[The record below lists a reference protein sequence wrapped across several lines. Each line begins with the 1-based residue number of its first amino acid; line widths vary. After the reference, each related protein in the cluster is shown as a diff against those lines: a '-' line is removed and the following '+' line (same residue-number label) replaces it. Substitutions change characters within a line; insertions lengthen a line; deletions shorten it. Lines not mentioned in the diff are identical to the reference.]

1 MKETTNLKLKLYDT
15 ADAPNLVAGYNASM
29 EAIDKAS
36 AEWGTSDI
44 PANIVTQTNGQLF
57 SPTGT
62 ALTVVGIQDPNGG
75 VEDVFPSVALSLL
88 DAPTVS
94 LASPT
99 TGNTSLIQGSEAF
112 ELNTESPDITLTTS
126 GGSIT
131 WAQLKAAL
139 AALETLKT
147 QIGELQTALAAKAN
161 AADVYTKTAADGK
174 FALKTDIP
182 DVSSFITKTAA
193 DAAYQAKGSYATT
206 STVTALTTRVTTA
219 EGEIDT
225 LQTGLAAATAAGTT
239 QLTVADLT
247 AAKTNAKNLV
257 TA

>member
-36 AEWGTSDI
+36 AEWGTSDL

-57 SPTGT
+57 SPSGT
-62 ALTVVGIQDPNGG
+62 ALATVGIKGSVGG
-75 VEDVFPSVALSLL
+75 AEEVAYGVALSLV
-88 DAPTVS
+88 DVPTVGFT
-94 LASPT
+94 SP
-99 TGNTSLIQGSEAF
+99 TGNTYLTQGSEAF
-112 ELNTESPDITLTTS
+112 TLRTESPDITLTTS

-131 WAQLKAAL
+131 WAQLKDAL

-147 QIGELQTALAAKAN
+147 QIGELQTQIAAKAN

-206 STVTALTTRVTTA
+206 ATVTALTTRVSTA

-225 LQTGLAAATAAGTT
+225 LQTTVNAATAAGTT
-239 QLTVADLT
+239 QLTVSELA
-247 AAKTNAKNLV
+247 AAKTNTKNLV

>member
-36 AEWGTSDI
+36 ADWGTSDL
-44 PANIVTQTNGQLF
+44 PANIVTQTDGQLF

-62 ALTVVGIQDPNGG
+62 ALATVGISGG
-75 VEDVFPSVALSLL
+75 PRGAREVAPRVALSVV
-88 DAPTVS
+88 DAPSVVIGG
-94 LASPT
+94 P
-99 TGNTSLIQGSEAF
+99 TGNTMLTHDSESF
-112 ELNTESPDITLTTS
+112 TLNTESPDITLTTS

-139 AALETLKT
+139 AALETMKT
-147 QIGELQTALAAKAN
+147 QIGELQTQIAAKA
-161 AADVYTKTAADGK
+161 DQTA
-174 FALKTDIP
+174 L
-182 DVSSFITKTAA
+182 
-193 DAAYQAKGSYATT
+193 
-206 STVTALTTRVTTA
+206 TALTTRVTTA

-247 AAKTNAKNLV
+247 AAKTNTKNLV

>member
-36 AEWGTSDI
+36 AEWGTSDL
-44 PANIVTQTNGQLF
+44 PENIVTQTNGQLF
-57 SPTGT
+57 SPSGT
-62 ALTVVGIQDPNGG
+62 ALTNVGIQRSDSGPKKADPG
-75 VEDVFPSVALSLL
+75 VAPSVSVALSVVDYPSVVLTY
-88 DAPTVS
+88 PT
-94 LASPT
+94 
-99 TGNTSLIQGSEAF
+99 GSTNLTNGSAAF
-112 ELNTESPDITLTTS
+112 DLETELPDIVLTTS

-139 AALETLKT
+139 AAIETMKT
-147 QIGELQTALAAKAN
+147 QIGELQTQIASKA
-161 AADVYTKTAADGK
+161 D
-174 FALKTDIP
+174 
-182 DVSSFITKTAA
+182 
-193 DAAYQAKGSYATT
+193 T
-206 STVTALTTRVTTA
+206 STVTALTTRVATA

-247 AAKTNAKNLV
+247 AAKTNTKNLV

>member
-44 PANIVTQTNGQLF
+44 PANIVTQTGGQLF

-62 ALTVVGIQDPNGG
+62 ALATVGIKGSVGG
-75 VEDVFPSVALSLL
+75 AKEVAYGVALSLV
-88 DAPTVS
+88 DAPTVGFT
-94 LASPT
+94 SP
-99 TGNTSLIQGSEAF
+99 TGNTSLTHGSEAF
-112 ELNTESPDITLTTS
+112 NLRTDSPDIALTTS

-139 AALETLKT
+139 AALETVKT
-147 QIGELQTALAAKAN
+147 LIGELQTALAAKA
-161 AADVYTKTAADGK
+161 D
-174 FALKTDIP
+174 
-182 DVSSFITKTAA
+182 
-193 DAAYQAKGSYATT
+193 T
-206 STVTALTTRVTTA
+206 STVAALTTRVATA

-247 AAKTNAKNLV
+247 AAKTNTKNLV

>member
-44 PANIVTQTNGQLF
+44 PANIVTQTEGVLE
-57 SPTGT
+57 SPAGT
-62 ALTVVGIQDPNGG
+62 PMTVVGLKGTVSG
-75 VEDVFPSVALSLL
+75 TKEVAPSVALSV
-88 DAPTVS
+88 DGAPTVVIT
-94 LASPT
+94 SPT
-99 TGNTSLIQGSEAF
+99 GHTYLAQESEAF
-112 ELNTESPDITLTTS
+112 VLRTNSPDITLTTS
-126 GGSIT
+126 GGSID
-131 WAQLKAAL
+131 WSQLKAAL
-139 AALETLKT
+139 AAIETMKT
-147 QIGELQTALAAKAN
+147 QIGELQTQIAAKAN

-206 STVTALTTRVTTA
+206 ATVTALTTRITTA

>member
-44 PANIVTQTNGQLF
+44 PANIVTQVDGQLF

-62 ALTVVGIQDPNGG
+62 ALATVGIKGSVSG
-75 VEDVFPSVALSLL
+75 AEETAYSVALSVV
-88 DAPTVS
+88 DVPAVVI
-94 LASPT
+94 ASPT
-99 TGNTSLIQGSEAF
+99 GNTKLIHGSESF
-112 ELNTESPDITLTTS
+112 TLNTESPDITLTTS

-139 AALETLKT
+139 AAIETMKT
-147 QIGELQTALAAKAN
+147 QIGELQTQIAAKAN

-182 DVSSFITKTAA
+182 DVSDFITKTAA

-206 STVTALTTRVTTA
+206 STVTALTTRVTTS

-225 LQTGLAAATAAGTT
+225 LQTGLNAAVAAGTT
-239 QLTVADLT
+239 QLTVSELA

>member
-1 MKETTNLKLKLYDT
+1 MKETTNLKLKLYDA

-44 PANIVTQTNGQLF
+44 PENIVTQTNGQLF
-57 SPTGT
+57 SPSGT
-62 ALTVVGIQDPNGG
+62 PMPTVGVSNGPRG
-75 VEDVFPSVALSLL
+75 AKEVASSVALSIV
-88 DAPTVS
+88 DVPTVS
-94 LASPT
+94 MNSQNGKTALT
-99 TGNTSLIQGSEAF
+99 HGSESF
-112 ELNTESPDITLTTS
+112 NLRTDSPDITLTTS

-139 AALETLKT
+139 AAIETMKT
-147 QIGELQTALAAKAN
+147 QIGELQTQIAAKA
-161 AADVYTKTAADGK
+161 DQTA
-174 FALKTDIP
+174 L
-182 DVSSFITKTAA
+182 
-193 DAAYQAKGSYATT
+193 
-206 STVTALTTRVTTA
+206 TALTTRVTAA
-219 EGEIDT
+219 EGEIDA

>member
-44 PANIVTQTNGQLF
+44 PANIVTQTGGQLF

-62 ALTVVGIQDPNGG
+62 ALATVGIKGSVGG
-75 VEDVFPSVALSLL
+75 PKEVAYGVALSLV
-88 DAPTVS
+88 DVPTVGFT
-94 LASPT
+94 SP
-99 TGNTSLIQGSEAF
+99 TGNTTLTHGSEAF
-112 ELNTESPDITLTTS
+112 NLRTDSPDIALTTS

-139 AALETLKT
+139 AALETVKT
-147 QIGELQTALAAKAN
+147 QIGELQTALAAKA
-161 AADVYTKTAADGK
+161 D
-174 FALKTDIP
+174 
-182 DVSSFITKTAA
+182 
-193 DAAYQAKGSYATT
+193 T
-206 STVTALTTRVTTA
+206 STVATLTTRVATA

-247 AAKTNAKNLV
+247 AAKTNTKNLV

>member
-44 PANIVTQTNGQLF
+44 PENIVTQTDGQLF

-62 ALTVVGIQDPNGG
+62 ALAVVRIKAPAPRANDGA
-75 VEDVFPSVALSLL
+75 PSVSLNIV
-88 DAPTVS
+88 DAPTVGFT
-94 LASPT
+94 SPSGT
-99 TGNTSLIQGSEAF
+99 TYLVHGSEAF
-112 ELNTESPDITLTTS
+112 GLNTDSPDITLTTS

-131 WAQLKAAL
+131 WTQLKAAL

-147 QIGELQTALAAKAN
+147 QVGELQTQIAAKA
-161 AADVYTKTAADGK
+161 DQTA
-174 FALKTDIP
+174 L
-182 DVSSFITKTAA
+182 
-193 DAAYQAKGSYATT
+193 
-206 STVTALTTRVTTA
+206 TALTTRVTTA
-219 EGEIDT
+219 EGEINT
-225 LQTGLAAATAAGTT
+225 LQTYLAAATAAGTT

-247 AAKTNAKNLV
+247 AAKTNSKNIV

>member
-1 MKETTNLKLKLYDT
+1 MKTTPTLGLKLYDGT
-15 ADAPNLVAGYNASM
+15 DAPDLVAGYNASM

-44 PANIVTQTNGQLF
+44 PANIVTQIGGQLF
-57 SPTGT
+57 SPEGT
-62 ALTVVGIQDPNGG
+62 ALATVGLSANTPSRERNDGVAMSIVDLPNI
-75 VEDVFPSVALSLL
+75 VFQSA
-88 DAPTVS
+88 TG
-94 LASPT
+94 T
-99 TGNTSLIQGSEAF
+99 TNLTHGSEAF
-112 ELNTESPDITLTTS
+112 SLRTESPDITLTTS

-147 QIGELQTALAAKAN
+147 QIGELQTQIDSKV
-161 AADVYTKTAADGK
+161 D
-174 FALKTDIP
+174 
-182 DVSSFITKTAA
+182 
-193 DAAYQAKGSYATT
+193 T
-206 STVTALTTRVTTA
+206 STVTALTTRVSTA

-225 LQTGLAAATAAGTT
+225 LQTTVAAATAAGTT
-239 QLTVADLT
+239 QLTVSELA

>member
-36 AEWGTSDI
+36 AEWGTGDL

-62 ALTVVGIQDPNGG
+62 ALATVGIKGSVSG
-75 VEDVFPSVALSLL
+75 AREVAPSVALSVV
-88 DAPTVS
+88 DVPAVVI
-94 LASPT
+94 ASPT
-99 TGNTSLIQGSEAF
+99 GNTKPIHGSESF
-112 ELNTESPDITLTTS
+112 NLNTSAPDIALTTS

-139 AALETLKT
+139 AAIETMKT
-147 QIGELQTALAAKAN
+147 QIGELQTQIAAKA
-161 AADVYTKTAADGK
+161 DQTA
-174 FALKTDIP
+174 L
-182 DVSSFITKTAA
+182 
-193 DAAYQAKGSYATT
+193 
-206 STVTALTTRVTTA
+206 TALTTRVTTA
-219 EGEIDT
+219 EGEINT
-225 LQTGLAAATAAGTT
+225 LQTDLPAATAAGTA

-247 AAKTNAKNLV
+247 AAKTNTKNLV

>member
-44 PANIVTQTNGQLF
+44 PANIVTQTGGQLF

-62 ALTVVGIQDPNGG
+62 ALATVGIKGSVGG
-75 VEDVFPSVALSLL
+75 AKEVAYGVALSLV
-88 DAPTVS
+88 DVPTVGFT
-94 LASPT
+94 SP
-99 TGNTSLIQGSEAF
+99 TGNTSLTHGSEAF
-112 ELNTESPDITLTTS
+112 NLRTDSPDIALTTS

-139 AALETLKT
+139 AALETVKT
-147 QIGELQTALAAKAN
+147 QIGELQTALAAKA
-161 AADVYTKTAADGK
+161 D
-174 FALKTDIP
+174 
-182 DVSSFITKTAA
+182 
-193 DAAYQAKGSYATT
+193 T
-206 STVTALTTRVTTA
+206 STVAALTTRVATA

-247 AAKTNAKNLV
+247 AAKTNTKNLV

>member
-36 AEWGTSDI
+36 ADWGTSDI
-44 PANIVTQTNGQLF
+44 PANIVTQTEGALESPAGTPMTAVGIKGSVGEGNGDDYGVALSVVDAPAVGF
-57 SPTGT
+57 GSPTGNT
-62 ALTVVGIQDPNGG
+62 YLTQ
-75 VEDVFPSVALSLL
+75 E
-88 DAPTVS
+88 
-94 LASPT
+94 
-99 TGNTSLIQGSEAF
+99 SEAF
-112 ELNTESPDITLTTS
+112 ALRTESPDITLTTS

-131 WAQLKAAL
+131 WTQLKAAL

-147 QIGELQTALAAKAN
+147 QVGELQTQIAAKAN

-206 STVTALTTRVTTA
+206 ATVTALTTRVTTA
-219 EGEIDT
+219 EGEIDA
-225 LQTGLAAATAAGTT
+225 LKTGLAAATAAGTA

>member
-1 MKETTNLKLKLYDT
+1 MKTTPTLGLKLYDGT
-15 ADAPNLVAGYNASM
+15 DAPDLVAGYNASM

-44 PANIVTQTNGQLF
+44 PENIVTQIGGQLF
-57 SPTGT
+57 SPEGT
-62 ALTVVGIQDPNGG
+62 ALTTVGLSANTPSRELNDGVAMSIVDLPNI
-75 VEDVFPSVALSLL
+75 VFQSA
-88 DAPTVS
+88 TG
-94 LASPT
+94 T
-99 TGNTSLIQGSEAF
+99 TKLMHGSEAF
-112 ELNTESPDITLTTS
+112 TLNTESPDITLTTS

-139 AALETLKT
+139 AAIETMKT
-147 QIGELQTALAAKAN
+147 QIGELQTQIAAKA
-161 AADVYTKTAADGK
+161 DTA
-174 FALKTDIP
+174 
-182 DVSSFITKTAA
+182 
-193 DAAYQAKGSYATT
+193 
-206 STVTALTTRVTTA
+206 TVTALTARVTTA

-247 AAKTNAKNLV
+247 AAKTNSKNIV